1 MRRRQALAGGAVAA
15 ASAAAGLI
23 VFHRRDGSA
32 PDAAAS
38 LWSHTFATPEG
49 GQMTMQGL
57 RGGKPLLLNFW
68 ATWCAPCV
76 TEIPLLDAFA
86 SANAAR
92 WNTLAL
98 AIDDAD
104 KVRSFVAGRSLR
116 LPLAL
121 AELDGLE
128 LSRALGNRANALPFT
143 VVFDSAGAP
152 AAHRLGRA
160 RRRLARSLASR
171 HWLAG

>member
-15 ASAAAGLI
+15 ASAAAGLF
-23 VFHRRDGSA
+23 VFHRRDSPA
-32 PDAAAS
+32 DHAAAS

-49 GQMTMQGL
+49 GTLPMQSL

-86 SANAAR
+86 SANAAL

-104 KVRSFVAGRSLR
+104 KVRRFVAGRSLR

-128 LSRALGNRANALPFT
+128 LSRSLGNRVNALPFT
-143 VVFDSAGAP
+143 VVFDSAGSPTAN
-152 AAHRLGRA
+152 RLGALDAALLDRW
-160 RRRLARSLASR
+160 RLAT
-171 HWLAG
+171 G